1 MSLMRRQL
9 TSFGGIIVGFLL
21 LLPAEVS
28 CATTCILV
36 PIKPIRHVCGMLTN
50 QLGEPIPNAKVAILR
65 GAREIVSVQTSED
78 GKFSFEQLEAGNYEI
93 RVQADHYNSVQ
104 SPFIL
109 VKPKTK
115 CKRAL
120 QVILAAGMSCSS
132 VGLIKR

>member
-1 MSLMRRQL
+1 
-9 TSFGGIIVGFLL
+9 
-21 LLPAEVS
+21 
-28 CATTCILV
+28 
-36 PIKPIRHVCGMLTN
+36 MLTN

-65 GAREIVSVQTSED
+65 GARELVSVQTSED

-93 RVQADHYNSVQ
+93 RVEADHYNSVQ